1 MTRLLALVTALMAL
15 PLSAA
20 TLETNGVV
28 MPLGAAPQILIPAAG
43 STAGANGTFFRSD
56 ITLINFGD
64 VPQQV
69 HMQWLPQAGESS
81 TTADVILPART
92 GMTSEDFV
100 TQFLGVQGLGSI
112 LISGETSSDAFDPN
126 AKLYATSRIWT
137 PQSGTGGTTSQSL
150 DVVPPGTTM
159 ISRAAI
165 FGLRRDSR
173 YRANIGIVNLDP
185 SATVTFVVTASPNGD
200 VYTVTVPPMS
210 MQQVS
215 LTASSTAISQIT
227 IATGAPSLWLAYGS
241 SIDNVSGDSWS
252 ELALPSQ

>member
-1 MTRLLALVTALMAL
+1 MTRLIALVTALIAL

-20 TLETNGVV
+20 TVETNGVV
-28 MPLGAAPQILIPAAG
+28 VPLGAAPQILIPAAG

-69 HMQWLPQAGESS
+69 HMQWLPQAGGTGTSV
-81 TTADVILPART
+81 DVTIPART
-92 GMTSEDFV
+92 GMSSEDFV
-100 TQFLGVQGLGSI
+100 SQFVGVSGLGSI
-112 LISGETSSDAFDPN
+112 LVSGETAPLVFDPN

-137 PQSGTGGTTSQSL
+137 PQPGTGGTTSQSL
-150 DVVPPGTTM
+150 DVVQPGTTM

-173 YRANIGIVNLDP
+173 YRANVGIVNLDP
-185 SATVTFVVTASPNGD
+185 SATVTFAVTVSPNGD
-200 VYTVTVPPMS
+200 TYNVTVPPMS

-215 LTASSTAISQIT
+215 LASSTATISQIT
-227 IATGAPSLWLAYGS
+227 IATASPSVWLA
-241 SIDNVSGDSWS
+241 
-252 ELALPSQ
+252 